1 MLAASKSR
9 GNAIPTDRSVRE
21 IVAVCAKHGIPFGEP
36 GSLAEFVRSLQQ
48 NKHFAM
54 DFWSVVARLG
64 GDGSPDRL
72 LAVIV
77 EGVTGLTIAEV
88 GATDPAAAL
97 LLSRLARILAGED
110 ISGLEPFSPQAARDA
125 DPPTPRGQPSRLTL
139 EPEFP
144 GVSASTA
151 PLGDGAAA
159 FPLNPPQEPAR
170 EPQIL
175 IPLASYADRDREEVA
190 PARLLAG
197 VLVLALLAAGGYWLA
212 HRRHS
217 PNRQSLSAS
226 IRTGYTLA
234 DSTLHRAYLHLLR
247 PHVRPTNSSATTP
260 PAPTLA
266 AVPQQST
273 AAPPNSPPPPESGPA
288 QNHPTERDLSGSE
301 ATQSKSPLNAPP
313 QNEPSRQPAS
323 TPRDSVNPVV
333 LQAARGSEFDPNLA
347 APTAV
352 EAVGATPTAE
362 AGQVVVP
369 EPLMKQRL
377 ISSRVP
383 IYPPAAKENRMAAV
397 VSIQAIVTRDGSV
410 EPVRVVQGDPA
421 LRQAALQAV
430 STWKYR
436 PYLLNG
442 RPIDVSTVISVDFSA
457 SG

>member
-1 MLAASKSR
+1 MQAASNS
-9 GNAIPTDRSVRE
+9 GGDAIPTDRSIRE
-21 IVAVCAKHGIPFGEP
+21 IVAVCAKHGIPYGEP
-36 GSLAEFVRSLQQ
+36 DSLAEFVRSLQQ

-77 EGVTGLTIAEV
+77 EGVTGQTIAEV
-88 GATDPAAAL
+88 SATDPAAAL
-97 LLSRLARILAGED
+97 LLSRLARMLAGED
-110 ISGLEPFSPQAARDA
+110 VSGLEPFPPQAVRDA

-139 EPEFP
+139 KPEP
-144 GVSASTA
+144 VVASTA
-151 PLGDGAAA
+151 PLGAGAAA
-159 FPLNPPQEPAR
+159 FPSHPPQGPAP

-175 IPLASYADRDREEVA
+175 IPLASYADRDRQEVA

-197 VLVLALLAAGGYWLA
+197 VLVLALLAAGGYWFA

-217 PNRQSLSAS
+217 PNRQTLSAS
-226 IRTGYTLA
+226 IRTGDTSA

-247 PHVRPTNSSATTP
+247 PHVRPANSPATTP
-260 PAPTLA
+260 PAPTPA
-266 AVPQQST
+266 ALPQQST
-273 AAPPNSPPPPESGPA
+273 AAPPNSHPPA
-288 QNHPTERDLSGSE
+288 QSVPAQIHPTESGLSGSE
-301 ATQSKSPLNAPP
+301 ATQSKSALNELPR
-313 QNEPSRQPAS
+313 NEPSRQSAS

-333 LQAARGSEFDPNLA
+333 LQAARESEFDHNVAAPAAIEAAGA
-347 APTAV
+347 APTT
-352 EAVGATPTAE
+352 EAD
-362 AGQVVVP
+362 QVVVP
-369 EPLMKQRL
+369 EPLMKRRL

-383 IYPPAAKENRMAAV
+383 IYPPAAKENHMAAI

-442 RPIDVSTVISVDFSA
+442 RPVDVSTIISVDFSA